1 MQYTVGARATTHMG
15 LTELGRVS
23 HARLTDWP
31 DRGGGGD
38 RETGSATAAALRS
51 VAYTVTFSLLG
62 LGGGGE
68 VEEEDEDEDDD
79 RRWTDGRTDH
89 KSLHPLV

>member
-31 DRGGGGD
+31 VGDDDGGD
-38 RETGSATAAALRS
+38 RKTGSAAAA
-51 VAYTVTFSLLG
+51 
-62 LGGGGE
+62 
-68 VEEEDEDEDDD
+68 
-79 RRWTDGRTDH
+79 
-89 KSLHPLV
+89 P